1 MINRLKNSFSAVL
14 LTGLLLTG
22 VSCQEDDTENEP
34 QTPSTDR
41 LYTIAF
47 ADGSGNP
54 SATYVQS
61 HSDLSNATSI
71 SFKGFG
77 FEVPSTRTARIFTST
92 DGNTM
97 YSLDYGG
104 GSIYKFENNGGQ
116 DYVQVDKTNIEFAM
130 GTQYPRWTRLSDDNA
145 MLHSIATEQVFDE
158 TTSEYVYT
166 KSIARLL
173 LVDLEDLGMSTNVE
187 FEIPRS
193 ESDLATG
200 DYVFRIDAPVVADGK
215 IFYGMG
221 KRGVDPSNPDE
232 NADAAY
238 NTVETLVLDF
248 PSLENPQIISTDIAG
263 GATNGYRTSVAY
275 KDELGDVYQ
284 IITVPDNTKD
294 TYILKITSGA
304 YDESFVFNLSDKLG
318 VNTISNGWFYISDGI
333 GYVPYA
339 NSDQGG
345 TGDAVWS
352 VARVDLYAGTAIK
365 LNTPDNLW
373 LQQYQNSVATDGKFY
388 MALAPLG
395 EQGYIYEFD
404 INSESADAMTPA
416 AAIES
421 AADSYYIGIY

>member
-1 MINRLKNSFSAVL
+1 MINRLLNSFRAVL
-14 LTGLLLTG
+14 LTGVLLTG
-22 VSCQEDDTENEP
+22 VSCQEDDTENQP

-61 HSDLSNATSI
+61 HSDLSNATNI

-92 DGNTM
+92 DGSTM

-158 TTSEYVYT
+158 ATGEYVYT

-215 IFYGMG
+215 IYYGMG

-232 NADAAY
+232 RADAAY

-248 PSLENPQIISTDIAG
+248 PSLENPQIISTGIAG